1 MKIITLTD
9 EQFDTLFEYVD
20 NKVTTIVD
28 ASVDYQDSQILEDF
42 EDFIDVHT
50 ILENTKE
57 EYERKLQDSTGK
69 TTKGRVV
76 TMNFNVTDIVFDFD
90 DDEANTICNSDLDT
104 FFIASESVR
113 REVVEEIILAYGR
126 QMMKMT

>member
-1 MKIITLTD
+1 MKTITLTD

-20 NKVTTIVD
+20 DKVTSIVD

-57 EYERKLQDSTGK
+57 EYERKLQ
-69 TTKGRVV
+69 
-76 TMNFNVTDIVFDFD
+76 
-90 DDEANTICNSDLDT
+90 
-104 FFIASESVR
+104 IAQAKQPKAEW
-113 REVVEEIILAYGR
+113 
-126 QMMKMT
+126 